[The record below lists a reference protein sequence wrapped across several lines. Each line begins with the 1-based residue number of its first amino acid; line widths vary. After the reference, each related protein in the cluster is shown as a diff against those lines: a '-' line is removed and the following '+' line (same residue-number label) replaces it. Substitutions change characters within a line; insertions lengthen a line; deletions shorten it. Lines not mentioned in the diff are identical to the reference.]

1 MLRAKFL
8 ASVEFMSQRNSPDD
22 FFPQHES
29 SEDDSIQPPPASA
42 ACAVE
47 EIDRMHVSWTL
58 SSAKPGNGIEQLLDE
73 NPDTFWQSDG
83 GQPHT
88 VTASFYRKTKV
99 SDIWLYLNY
108 RSDES
113 YTPQQISIRIG
124 SSHHD
129 LQEVQVVDLR
139 EPEGWIRIPLAVP
152 PACKTRSMI
161 RQDCASIRD
170 KSFGGAFDFVRCF
183 SIQIAVLSN
192 HQNGRDTHIRC
203 VKLFGPKSFEKPKL
217 APVIHDQSG
226 IVERLDRGIGMYTPE
241 MLSFISIR

>member
-1 MLRAKFL
+1 
-8 ASVEFMSQRNSPDD
+8 MSNTASPDEFVHRSLIAD
-22 FFPQHES
+22 NTDPLALQL
-29 SEDDSIQPPPASA
+29 PVASA
-42 ACAVE
+42 GCDVE
-47 EIDRMHVSWTL
+47 EIDRSLASWTL

-83 GQPHT
+83 GQPHLVT
-88 VTASFYRKTKV
+88 VSFYRKTKV

-113 YTPQQISIRIG
+113 YTPQQISVRIG

-152 PACKTRSMI
+152 PNTKNRSLL

-203 VKLFGPKSFEKPKL
+203 IKLFGPKALERHCL
-217 APVIHDQSG
+217 APITHAQSG
-226 IVERLDRGIGMYTPE
+226 IIERVDRGIGIYTPE
-241 MLSFISIR
+241 MLSFVSIR

>member
-1 MLRAKFL
+1 MLNCIDID
-8 ASVEFMSQRNSPDD
+8 MSHRGSPDEL
-22 FFPQHES
+22 FPHAVT
-29 SEDDSIQPPPASA
+29 SENMEEETVQPPTASA
-42 ACAVE
+42 SCDVE
-47 EIDRMHVSWTL
+47 EIDRAHASWAL
-58 SSAKPGNGIEQLLDE
+58 SSAKPGNGIEQLLDD

-83 GQPHT
+83 GQPHLVT
-88 VTASFYRKTKV
+88 VSFYKKTKV
-99 SDIWLYLNY
+99 SDIWIYLNY

-113 YTPQQISIRIG
+113 YTPQQISVRIG

-152 PACKTRSMI
+152 PASKSRTLV
-161 RQDCASIRD
+161 RQDSASIRD
-170 KSFGGAFDFVRCF
+170 KSFGGAFDFIRCF

-203 VKLFGPKSFEKPKL
+203 VKLFGPKSHESKRL
-217 APVIHDQSG
+217 APVTHAQTG
-226 IVERLDRGIGMYTPE
+226 IIERLDRGIGMYTPE

>member
-1 MLRAKFL
+1 M
-8 ASVEFMSQRNSPDD
+8 ESPEEL
-22 FFPQHES
+22 FPRTLVADNGDQAT
-29 SEDDSIQPPPASA
+29 IQPPAASA
-42 ACAVE
+42 GSEVE
-47 EIDRMHVSWTL
+47 EIDRSLASWSL

-83 GQPHT
+83 GQPHLVT
-88 VTASFYRKTKV
+88 VSFYRKTKI

-113 YTPQQISIRIG
+113 YTPQQISVRIG

-152 PACKTRSMI
+152 PTSKTRALV

-203 VKLFGPKSFEKPKL
+203 IKLYGPKAQEKHRL
-217 APVIHDQSG
+217 APITHLQSG
-226 IVERLDRGIGMYTPE
+226 IIERLDRGIGMYTPE
-241 MLSFISIR
+241 MLSFVSIR

>member
-1 MLRAKFL
+1 MSRRA
-8 ASVEFMSQRNSPDD
+8 SPDVM
-22 FFPQHES
+22 FPEVP
-29 SEDDSIQPPPASA
+29 SEGGVQAGIEPPR
-42 ACAVE
+42 ACAGCDVE
-47 EIDRMHVSWTL
+47 ELDRSSASWSL
-58 SSAKPGNGIEQLLDE
+58 SSAKPGNGIEQLLDDS
-73 NPDTFWQSDG
+73 PDTFWQSDG

-88 VTASFYRKTKV
+88 ITASFYKKTKV
-99 SDIWLYLNY
+99 SDIWVYFNY

-113 YTPQQISIRIG
+113 YTPQQLSIRIG

-139 EPEGWIRIPLAVP
+139 EPDGWVRIPLAVP
-152 PACKTRSMI
+152 PGSKTRAI
-161 RQDCASIRD
+161 VRQEYASIRD

-203 VKLFGPKSFEKPKL
+203 VKLFGPKTHERPRL
-217 APVIHDQSG
+217 APVTFPQSG

-241 MLSFISIR
+241 MLSFTSIR